1 VFQQEGGKAMGW
13 LLFWIVLLGL
23 PVLLGFGFA
32 FEKILKRVGKA
43 SSHEDGA

>member
-1 VFQQEGGKAMGW
+1 MGW

>member
-1 VFQQEGGKAMGW
+1 MGW

-23 PVLLGFGFA
+23 PLLMGVGFA
-32 FEKILKRVGKA
+32 FERVLKRIGNT